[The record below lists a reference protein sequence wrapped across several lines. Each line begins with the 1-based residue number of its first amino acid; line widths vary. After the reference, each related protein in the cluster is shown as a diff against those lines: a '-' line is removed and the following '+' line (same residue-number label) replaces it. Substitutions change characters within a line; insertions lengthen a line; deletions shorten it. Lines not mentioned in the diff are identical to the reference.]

1 MDTSVLDNSYLGL
14 NIAQY
19 VFAFV
24 ILLFFIGF
32 AVWGYRTRQRIQR
45 LEEALRDFREL
56 EPEGYEEEDTRDS
69 FSEGARLQADE
80 EASLQNEALK
90 HQG

>member
-1 MDTSVLDNSYLGL
+1 MDNSYLGL

-24 ILLFFIGF
+24 ILIIFIGF
-32 AVWGYRTRQRIQR
+32 AVWGFRTRQRIQR

-56 EPEGYEEEDTRDS
+56 EPEGYEEEETLDS
-69 FSEGARLQADE
+69 FSEGARLQADT
-80 EASLQNEALK
+80 EAAVKDEALR